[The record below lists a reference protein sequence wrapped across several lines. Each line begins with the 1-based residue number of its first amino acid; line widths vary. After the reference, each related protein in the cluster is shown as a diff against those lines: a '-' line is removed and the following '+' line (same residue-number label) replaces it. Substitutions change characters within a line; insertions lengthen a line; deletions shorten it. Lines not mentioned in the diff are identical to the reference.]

1 MLLVGRPGGVPPRSP
16 GRVVAALAL
25 AMLAVAGETA
35 GPSPPMTA
43 AQAPSA
49 TQAARRLN
57 WEVVRS
63 GPHDSQAFIQGLVW
77 HEGGFF
83 ESTGR
88 HGQSTLRRVEWPSGR
103 VLRRV
108 DLPADV
114 FGEGLARVGNRLIQL
129 TWQSGRAFV
138 YDLGTLRLLRE
149 FRYEGEGWGLAYDG
163 ASLIQSDGTN
173 VLTYRDPESFTLK
186 RRLAVTWNGQPL
198 QNLNE
203 LEFIEGAVWANVWY
217 TDFIV
222 QISPESGQVTS
233 YLDLTGL
240 RGPDSGRHPDAVLNG
255 IAYDPTTRRLFV
267 TGKLWPAI
275 FEIRVR

>member
-1 MLLVGRPGGVPPRSP
+1 MTRRRSSRGWSGTRAASSRAPGATASRRFAGSSGRPAGCFAGWTSRRTCSERGSP
-16 GRVVAALAL
+16 AWATGSSSSR
-25 AMLAVAGETA
+25 G
-35 GPSPPMTA
+35 SPA
-43 AQAPSA
+43 APS
-49 TQAARRLN
+49 
-57 WEVVRS
+57 
-63 GPHDSQAFIQGLVW
+63 
-77 HEGGFF
+77 
-83 ESTGR
+83 STT
-88 HGQSTLRRVEWPSGR
+88 S
-103 VLRRV
+103 
-108 DLPADV
+108 A
-114 FGEGLARVGNRLIQL
+114 
-129 TWQSGRAFV
+129 
-138 YDLGTLRLLRE
+138 TLRLLRE